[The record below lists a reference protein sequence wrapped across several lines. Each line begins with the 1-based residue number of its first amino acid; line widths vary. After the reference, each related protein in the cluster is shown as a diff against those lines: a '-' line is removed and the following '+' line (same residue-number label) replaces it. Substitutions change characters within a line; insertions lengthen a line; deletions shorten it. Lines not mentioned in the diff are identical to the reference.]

1 MVPSISSASLF
12 WRVFAMNALVFALGT
27 AVLALTP
34 ATVSFPLALTEAI
47 VLLVG
52 LLAMLVANA
61 FLLRLSFSPL
71 AGLVS
76 LMERIDLL
84 RPGQRLP
91 TSGPRE
97 VADVVDAFNEMLER
111 LETER
116 RVSSGRVLRA
126 QEEERR
132 RVAQDL
138 HDEIGQR
145 LTAVVLELKRAIERA
160 PEELR
165 PILLDAQETARSSL
179 DEVRRIVRQLRPEA
193 LDELGLVSALA
204 ALGSAFAERTGLT
217 FDPSFP
223 AELPPLSRESELAIY
238 RVAQESLTNVA
249 RHAGA
254 GTVRLSL
261 GRGPR
266 AVILSVADDG
276 IGFSGAADDG
286 GGIRGMRERAL
297 LVGGEIAL
305 HRGADGGVEVRLRV
319 PIEEA
324 GDDH

>member
-1 MVPSISSASLF
+1 MPPSLSSASLF
-12 WRVFAMNALVFALGT
+12 WRVFAMNAVVFALGT
-27 AVLALTP
+27 AALAFTP

-52 LLAMLVANA
+52 LLAMLLANA

-97 VADVVDAFNEMLER
+97 VAEVVDSFNEMLER

-145 LTAVVLELKRAIERA
+145 LTAVVLELKRAAEHA
-160 PEELR
+160 PRELQ
-165 PILLDAQETARSSL
+165 PILLDAQETARSSV

-204 ALGSAFAERTGLT
+204 ALGSAFAERTGLA
-217 FDPSFP
+217 FEPSFP
-223 AELPPLSRESELAIY
+223 PKLPPLARDSELAVY

-254 GTVRLSL
+254 TTVRLSL
-261 GRGPR
+261 GLEPG
-266 AVILSVADDG
+266 AVILAVADDG
-276 IGFSGAADDG
+276 AGFSGLADDG
-286 GGIRGMRERAL
+286 GGVRGMRERAL

-305 HRGADGGVEVRLRV
+305 SRSAEGGVEVRLRV
-319 PIEEA
+319 PVDA
-324 GDDH
+324 G